1 MLGTNHVEFTRLII
15 LKNAWIVDLMKNSEQ
30 QMMAN
35 KTVQE
40 LGKLGLEISLPY
52 EEKVKYT
59 LV

>member
-1 MLGTNHVEFTRLII
+1 
-15 LKNAWIVDLMKNSEQ
+15 MKNSEQ
-30 QMMAN
+30 QMMAT